1 MLTRFKNGFAG
12 GVNNKMDI
20 IKVITITGFVIGL
33 VIQIITVGIFIGIY
47 KTTISFMQQQI
58 EDLKSD
64 MRKYNNVLERL
75 IKVESSSSSAHHR
88 IDEIVRG

>member
-1 MLTRFKNGFAG
+1 MGEI
-12 GVNNKMDI
+12 MDI
-20 IKVITITGFVIGL
+20 IKLITIIGFIIGL

-47 KTTISFMQQQI
+47 KTTINFMQQQI

-75 IKVESSSSSAHHR
+75 IKVESSSNSAHHR
-88 IDEIVRG
+88 IDEIIRG

>member
-1 MLTRFKNGFAG
+1 MG

-20 IKVITITGFVIGL
+20 IKAITITGFVIGL

-75 IKVESSSSSAHHR
+75 IKVESLSSSAHRR
-88 IDEIVRG
+88 IDEIIRG

>member
-1 MLTRFKNGFAG
+1 
-12 GVNNKMDI
+12 MDI
-20 IKVITITGFVIGL
+20 IKAITITGFVIGL

-64 MRKYNNVLERL
+64 MRKYNNVFERL
-75 IKVESSSSSAHHR
+75 IIAEQSTKSAHRR
-88 IDEIVRG
+88 IDELNPHTANDNHY

>member
-1 MLTRFKNGFAG
+1 
-12 GVNNKMDI
+12 MDI
-20 IKVITITGFVIGL
+20 IKLITIIGFIIGL

-47 KTTISFMQQQI
+47 KTTINFMQQQI

-75 IKVESSSSSAHHR
+75 IKVESSSNSAHHR
-88 IDEIVRG
+88 IDEIIRG